1 MIDDA
6 PKLLLACALAALG
19 VLALW
24 PALDRRSSAA
34 ARLRRA
40 WQAPAFRRAAMLAVV
55 VLALVAIAE
64 DVLEGEHEEWV
75 LRLDA
80 QIIASLAEPPAALR
94 HAAAWVSRLTGE
106 GLAVGLVAAIAILG
120 LAHRRRDAVVL
131 AVTALG
137 AWAVS
142 GVFKVLC
149 LVPRPRAQDM
159 LRITASYGFPSGHA
173 LVTLVAVGTLAA
185 LLAKPGSGRRLVL
198 MLAAWTL
205 AFGAGISR
213 VILYAHWPSDVA
225 ASLALGALWLVLLP
239 AIVTRR
245 REPFAD
251 TVL

>member
-6 PKLLLACALAALG
+6 PKLLLVCALAALS

-34 ARLRRA
+34 ATLRCA

-55 VLALVAIAE
+55 VLAFLVIAE
-64 DVLEGEHEEWV
+64 DVLEAEHEEWV

-80 QIIASLAEPPAALR
+80 EIIASLAEPPAALR
-94 HAAAWVSRLTGE
+94 HAAAWVSHLTGE
-106 GLAVGLVAAIAILG
+106 GLAVGLVAAIAM
-120 LAHRRRDAVVL
+120 LALARRRRDAAVL
-131 AVTALG
+131 AAAALG

-142 GVFKVLC
+142 GLC
-149 LVPRPRAQDM
+149 KALFLVPRPRAQDM

-173 LVTLVAVGTLAA
+173 LVTLVAVGTLAT
-185 LLAKPGSGRRLVL
+185 LLAKPGSRRHLVL

-213 VILYAHWPSDVA
+213 VILYAHWPSDVVA
-225 ASLALGALWLVLLP
+225 GLALGTLWLVLLP
-239 AIVTRR
+239 AIVTTRR
-245 REPFAD
+245 GPSAD